1 MSNIKIETLTAV
13 HIGSGETLQYGND
26 FVYGKSSEDNTA
38 VFGIIDARKVMQLI
52 GEENIDKWVTAIE
65 RKEATDEIVKVYAPK
80 AKIEDYSKRTILAW
94 VAPRET
100 DTLKEHIHNGLGVP
114 YIPGSS
120 IKGGIRTAI
129 LSSIAEA
136 SDNDILKSRI
146 INDRN
151 RNKMSAKGVE
161 THFFGKDPN
170 SDIFRFLQVGDAY
183 FGNEYEIAIR
193 MVNINEREKQS
204 FWDKSK
210 SQLIEAI
217 CPGDKAS
224 FQLKLNINLYE
235 CAEKSVHPLPECM
248 RSISNIF
255 RTINKHTESLIKT
268 EIEYWKER
276 TADDESGQVD
286 VYLEKLDE
294 IRVIVEQCENGK
306 SCILRIGHGS
316 GWRFITG
323 AWSEN
328 LDIFYP
334 LIVPASRPRNDVHA
348 NYDFPKTRRV
358 DDECELLGF
367 VKLTV

>member
-26 FVYGKSSEDNTA
+26 FVYGKSSEDNTD
-38 VFGIIDARKVMQLI
+38 VFGIIDTRKVMQLI
-52 GEENIDKWVTAIE
+52 GEDNIDKWVTAIE
-65 RKEATDEIVKVYAPK
+65 RKETTDKIVKVYAPK

-100 DTLKEHIHNGLGVP
+100 DTLKEHIHNGLGKP

-129 LSSIAEA
+129 LSSIADT
-136 SDNDILKSRI
+136 SDGDMLKSKI
-146 INDRN
+146 TNGKN
-151 RNKMSAKGVE
+151 RVSAKGVE

-204 FWDKSK
+204 FWDESK
-210 SQLIEAI
+210 PQLIEAI
-217 CPGDKAS
+217 CPGDKTS

-235 CAEKSVHPLPECM
+235 CARKSVHPLPECM
-248 RSISNIF
+248 RSVPNIF
-255 RTINKHTESLIKT
+255 KTINKHTESLINT

-276 TADDESGQVD
+276 AADDDSGQVD

-294 IRVIVEQCENGK
+294 IKVAIEQCENGK
-306 SCILRIGHGS
+306 SCVLRIGHGS

-328 LDIFYP
+328 LDDFYSTV
-334 LIVPASRPRNDVHA
+334 VPASRPGNYNYT